1 MTSIVQASRR
11 PHDTHSVAMTL
22 LESFFGRR
30 ETLWFEN
37 GAAGA
42 RAGKFAAQAL
52 VNGKA
57 VAVMGTAVSREGLAF
72 VAGSTFAAK
81 ELDLTFTLRQRTI
94 AGRVRVDRSE
104 AMQAPER
111 IVHRYFCSFTAI
123 AADDWDAVVRY
134 VDNVPEPKPVEKRVV
149 ADDDFRA
156 LPNVVQTAIVQHLVR
171 AGRLAPPAAGMAP
184 LIRLKTGS
192 VREIGAGRIAQD
204 VLIHSRVMGADG
216 TRSHDTRFRVFSN
229 GTVEALG

>member
-1 MTSIVQASRR
+1 M
-11 PHDTHSVAMTL
+11 HDTTSVAMTL

-37 GAAGA
+37 GATGA
-42 RAGKFAAQAL
+42 RAGKFAAQAIFD
-52 VNGKA
+52 GKP
-57 VAVMGTAVSREGLAF
+57 VPVMGTAVSREGIAF
-72 VAGSTFAAK
+72 VTGSTCAAK

-94 AGRVRVDRSE
+94 SSRVRVDRSE

-134 VDNVPEPKPVEKRVV
+134 VDNVPEPKPVEKRIV
-149 ADDDFRA
+149 ADDDFRS
-156 LPNVVQTAIVQHLVR
+156 LPAVVQTAIVQHLVR
-171 AGRLAPPAAGMAP
+171 ARRLAPPAPGMAP

-229 GTVEALG
+229 GKVELLG